1 MLISP
6 PRQPGAGQALPR
18 CRPCRW
24 LAGLLMLLSLP
35 TLALESVVLQLKWT
49 HQFQFAGYYA
59 ALEQGYYRAAGL
71 DVRLKPNGQDG
82 ISVSP
87 VEEVLNGHAHYGISN
102 SGLVKVYLEGKPVVV
117 LAAILQH
124 SAVAWLVLERSGIHT
139 LHDLSR
145 RRLMTALPVN
155 ESYELLAPF
164 RAEGVAVERLNL
176 LPTSYDL
183 RDLLSGRVDA
193 YDAYVTNE
201 PFMLQQLGIPYR
213 LIEPRSYGIDFYG
226 DVLFTSRQELQDH
239 PERVK
244 AFREA
249 TLKGWH
255 YAIEHV
261 DEMVDL
267 IRQRYAPYKS
277 REHLLFEAQALI
289 KLIQPDFVALGHLN
303 PGRWARIAEIEEGNG
318 QPVPLS
324 RLENFLYQE
333 RPVSDGRVWLMGG
346 IFLLVALG
354 LLAII
359 GWIVRINIRLRQEVG
374 ARKSAELQ
382 LRRLSR
388 TDHLTGQ
395 HNRRAFFQVFT
406 REFARFRRHP
416 HPLALL
422 MLDIDHFKLVNDK
435 YGHPVGDLVLVEF
448 GRRLKAQLRRI
459 DELGRIGGEEFAIL
473 LTDTSLEEAAVK
485 AEQLRKLIAMPPFVV
500 GRECLSLQIST
511 SIGVVAARSGDTSPK
526 QLLMRADEALYQAKA
541 QGRNRCVTAP

>member
-1 MLISP
+1 MP
-6 PRQPGAGQALPR
+6 CC
-18 CRPCRW
+18 CRFGRW
-24 LAGLLMLLSLP
+24 LAGLLVLLSLP
-35 TLALESVVLQLKWT
+35 AMALESVVLQLKWT

-71 DVRLKPNGQDG
+71 DVQLKPNGQDG

-87 VEEVLNGHAHYGISN
+87 VEEVLSGRAHYGISN
-102 SGLVKVYLEGKPVVV
+102 SGLVKIFMAGKPVVV

-124 SAVAWLVLERSGIHT
+124 SAVTWLVLERSGIQT
-139 LHDLSR
+139 LHDLSS

-164 RAEGVAVERLNL
+164 HAEGVAVEQLNL
-176 LPTSYDL
+176 IPTTHDL
-183 RDLLSGRVDA
+183 RDLLAGKVDA

-201 PFMLQQLGIPYR
+201 PYQLEQMGIPYR
-213 LIEPRSYGIDFYG
+213 LIQPRSYGIDFYG
-226 DVLFTSRQELQDH
+226 DVLFTSRQEMRDH

-277 REHLLFEAQALI
+277 REHLLFEAHALI
-289 KLIQPDFVALGHLN
+289 KLIQPDFVALGHMN

-318 QPVPLS
+318 QTVPLS
-324 RLENFLYQE
+324 RLEGFFYQE
-333 RPVSDGRVWLMGG
+333 EPPSDGKFWLMSG
-346 IFLLVALG
+346 IFVLVALG

-359 GWIVRINIRLRQEVG
+359 GWIVKINVRLRLEIA
-374 ARKSAELQ
+374 ARKAAELQ

-416 HPLALL
+416 HGLTLL
-422 MLDIDHFKLVNDK
+422 MLDIDHFKLVNDQ

-473 LTDTSLEEAAVK
+473 LTDTTLEEAAIK
-485 AEQLRKLIAMPPFVV
+485 AEQLRKAIAHPPFVM
-500 GRECLSLQIST
+500 GRECLSLQITT
-511 SIGVVAARSGDTSPK
+511 SIGVVAAHPNDKNPK
-526 QLLMRADEALYQAKA
+526 QLLARADEALYQAKS
-541 QGRNRCVTAP
+541 QGRNRCVTVP